1 VRRLEKENVAG
12 EFLLERRKFLTS
24 SLAASALAVAGKS
37 RAEAPAGAPREY
49 YELRKYFMQSGPQ
62 AKLTEDY
69 LSQALIPALN
79 RLGLSPV
86 GVFHLTIGPET
97 PTLYVLI
104 PSTSVETLVTAEL
117 HLAQDKQFLNAAAPF
132 WNAPATAPAYVRIES
147 SLLIAF
153 EGWPKL
159 TPPAA
164 QHGKRIFQ
172 LRTYESATNQ
182 DHVRKV
188 EMFHH
193 GEFAIFQR
201 AGFGQVF
208 YGDTLIGPRMP
219 NLTYMLTFAA
229 LEELNEKWKAFSS
242 DPEWKRL
249 SASPRYAFEQI
260 VSNITNLVLTP
271 TDFSQI

>member
-1 VRRLEKENVAG
+1 MQGDLM
-12 EFLLERRKFLTS
+12 ERRRFLTS
-24 SLAASALAVAGKS
+24 SLAASVVAMANTSKAQIS
-37 RAEAPAGAPREY
+37 VNKPREY
-49 YELRKYFMQSGPQ
+49 YELRKYYMQSGPQ
-62 AKLTEDY
+62 MKLTENY
-69 LSQALIPALN
+69 LSLALIPALN
-79 RLGLSPV
+79 RMGISPV
-86 GVFHLTIGPET
+86 GAFYLTIGPET

-104 PSTSVETLVTAEL
+104 PSTSVETLVTADL
-117 HLAQDKQFLNAAAPF
+117 HLAQDKQFMDAASPF
-132 WNAPATAPAYVRIES
+132 WNAPATAPAYIRVES

-159 TPPAA
+159 TVPVATA

-172 LRTYESATNQ
+172 LRTYESPTNQ

-188 EMFHH
+188 EMFHN

-219 NLTYMLTFAA
+219 NLTYMLTFP
-229 LEELNEKWKAFSS
+229 ELGEMNDKWKAFSS
-242 DPEWKRL
+242 DPEWKKL
-249 SASPRYAFEQI
+249 TASPRYAFEQI
-260 VSNITNLVLTP
+260 VSNVSNLILTP